1 MIGKRLGDYNLVSL
15 IATGGMARIY
25 EGVDV
30 RLGRHVAVKV
40 LELDPGREEVDDD
53 TLPARFEREARA
65 VAKLDH
71 PNIISIYQ
79 YGETQGVLFL
89 AMPLIRGRDLA
100 QEFTAAR
107 RAGHR
112 MDIKRGLRL
121 LGQIASALDYAH
133 SNGIIHRDVKPSNIL
148 IDGND
153 RAYLTDFGLVFQP
166 QGDPTLGTAFGTPR
180 YISPEQAIA
189 SDQATAKSDL
199 YSLAIILYEMLTGQT
214 PFTGTSAMEIALAH
228 VNDTPPAPR
237 SLNPEIPEDADHEI
251 MRALSKD
258 PTQRQ
263 GTATELIEAV
273 KAAIDPGGTAQTR
286 MSSPTI
292 AFVPEDT
299 PINTTL
305 NQPPELQPEPP
316 QRRGPLVRI
325 LLALVVLTLV
335 GAEILSLVLNNNS
348 GTSGTDPEPTLF
360 IAESAVDFLPVDVV
374 YSSNEFNLVNTSSS
388 PVDLRG
394 LVFQS
399 GDVAFSLDAL
409 RRTSLPPGMCI
420 RILQDGLASRLPEGC
435 REVLTQTFF
444 ADTTRFFWLSEFTV
458 KRGDNLTATCA
469 ATTGRGN
476 MTCALALPMLQAPG
490 V

>member
-1 MIGKRLGDYNLVSL
+1 VIGKRLGDYSLVSL

-40 LELDPGREEVDDD
+40 LELDGREEVDDD

-237 SLNPEIPEDADHEI
+237 SLNPEIPEAAEREI
-251 MRALSKD
+251 LRALSKS
-258 PTQRQ
+258 PESRQ
-263 GTATELIEAV
+263 ATASELIDAV
-273 KAAIDPGGTAQTR
+273 KAAIDPGGMAQTR
-286 MSSPTI
+286 MSSPTL
-292 AFVPEDT
+292 AFT
-299 PINTTL
+299 PDDAQLSTTL
-305 NQPPELQPEPP
+305 DQPPVEPAEP
-316 QRRGPLVRI
+316 TQRRSPLIRI
-325 LLALVVLTLV
+325 LLALVVITLV
-335 GAEILSLVLNNNS
+335 GAEILSLVLNNAG
-348 GTSGTDPEPTLF
+348 GTLAPEPDATLV
-360 IAESAVDFLPVDVV
+360 IAESELDFLPVAVH
-374 YSSNEFNLVNTSSS
+374 YSSNEFNLINTSSS
-388 PVDLRG
+388 PIDLRG
-394 LVFQS
+394 IVFQS
-399 GDVAFSLDAL
+399 GDVIFSLDSL
-409 RRTSLPPGMCI
+409 RRNSLPAGMCI
-420 RILQDGLASRLPEGC
+420 RILQDGLTSRLPEGC

-444 ADTTRFFWLSEFTV
+444 ADTSRFFWLSEFTV
-458 KRGDNLTATCA
+458 KRSDNLTATCA
-469 ATTGRGN
+469 GNTGRGSL
-476 MTCALALPMLQAPG
+476 TCALALPMVRDPG

>member
-53 TLPARFEREARA
+53 TLTARFEREARA

-237 SLNPEIPEDADHEI
+237 SLNPEIPEDAD
-251 MRALSKD
+251 
-258 PTQRQ
+258 
-263 GTATELIEAV
+263 
-273 KAAIDPGGTAQTR
+273 
-286 MSSPTI
+286 
-292 AFVPEDT
+292 
-299 PINTTL
+299 
-305 NQPPELQPEPP
+305 
-316 QRRGPLVRI
+316 
-325 LLALVVLTLV
+325 
-335 GAEILSLVLNNNS
+335 
-348 GTSGTDPEPTLF
+348 
-360 IAESAVDFLPVDVV
+360 
-374 YSSNEFNLVNTSSS
+374 
-388 PVDLRG
+388 LRG
-394 LVFQS
+394 
-399 GDVAFSLDAL
+399 
-409 RRTSLPPGMCI
+409 
-420 RILQDGLASRLPEGC
+420 
-435 REVLTQTFF
+435 
-444 ADTTRFFWLSEFTV
+444 
-458 KRGDNLTATCA
+458 
-469 ATTGRGN
+469 
-476 MTCALALPMLQAPG
+476 
-490 V
+490 